1 MSTARSVDRFLLL
14 AGGASAFLAVA
25 LGAFAAHGLKATL
38 PADLLATFEVGVRY
52 QMYHA
57 LGLIGVGCL
66 YARHPSRLL
75 AASGMLFLL
84 GTMLFSGSLYV
95 LATTGL
101 RALGVVTPFGGVAFL
116 FGWVC
121 FMLAFWRS

>member
-1 MSTARSVDRFLLL
+1 MSIPGRVDRFLLVT
-14 AGGASAFLAVA
+14 GGMSAFVAVA

-57 LGLIGVGCL
+57 LGMIGVGCL
-66 YARHPSRLL
+66 FGRHPSRLL

-84 GTMLFSGSLYV
+84 GTVLFSGSLYV
-95 LATTGL
+95 LATTGM
-101 RALGVVTPFGGVAFL
+101 RAIGIVTPFGGAAFL
-116 FGWVC
+116 CGWVC
-121 FMLAFWRS
+121 FAIALRRS

>member
-1 MSTARSVDRFLLL
+1 MSALGRVDRFLLV

-57 LGLIGVGCL
+57 LGLIGIGCL
-66 YARHPSRLL
+66 IGRYPSRLL
-75 AASGMLFLL
+75 AAGGLLFLL
-84 GTMLFSGSLYV
+84 GTLLFSGSLYV
-95 LATTGL
+95 LATTGM
-101 RALGVVTPFGGVAFL
+101 RALGIVTPFGGAAFL
-116 FGWVC
+116 CGWVC
-121 FMLAFWRS
+121 FAVALWRA